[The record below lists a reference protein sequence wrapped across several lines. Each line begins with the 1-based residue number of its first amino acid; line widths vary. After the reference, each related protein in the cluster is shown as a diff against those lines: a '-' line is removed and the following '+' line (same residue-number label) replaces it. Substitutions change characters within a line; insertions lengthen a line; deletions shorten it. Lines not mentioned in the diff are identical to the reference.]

1 MPLQGD
7 PVLKNADFGRAI
19 NSVNQDDVQHKS
31 TKKKKKKC
39 KHIDVSIAFNL
50 ILF

>member
-7 PVLKNADFGRAI
+7 PVLKNVDFGRAI
-19 NSVNQDDVQHKS
+19 NSVNQDNVQHKS
-31 TKKKKKKC
+31 TKKKKKMQAF
-39 KHIDVSIAFNL
+39 DVSIAFNL

>member
-19 NSVNQDDVQHKS
+19 NSVNQDNVQHKS
-31 TKKKKKKC
+31 TKKNKKC
-39 KHIDVSIAFNL
+39 KRIDVSIAFNL